1 MRSGRLDRRITLQRK
16 TVVENSYGEPIETW
30 VDLAT
35 VWAEYLPTGG
45 VERYAATQMV
55 AEADTRWRIRYRA
68 DLAPSTG
75 SVTREEYMT
84 SPVWW
89 KLDAVKGWKS
99 IRKRG
104 RSDERA
110 WLVFV

>member
-16 TVVENSYGEPIETW
+16 TVVANSYGEPIETW

-68 DLAPSTG
+68 DLTPIDRLSYAGRIYDVTG
-75 SVTREEYMT
+75 VVEIGRREGLEIY
-84 SPVWW
+84 S
-89 KLDAVKGWKS
+89 KA
-99 IRKRG
+99 
-104 RSDERA
+104 RA
-110 WLVFV
+110 E